1 MERRRDQQQL
11 DIRMRR
17 YSDPADRSAAIRIWN
32 EVGWIEDEKRE
43 QEGLAVFLSGA
54 DAWLAELRNSPEC
67 MVATMPGTV
76 MYLSQ
81 EIRMRAVMAVS
92 TSRVGRRQ
100 GLARRLTAHALAN
113 DAREGELVSL
123 LGMFDQGFYDH
134 LGYGTGA
141 YERFISFDPA
151 ALRVE
156 GRPSVP
162 HRLTMKDAA
171 LIHESR
177 LHRMRIH
184 GSCTILPEAASSAE
198 MILCKGGFGLG
209 YFSEDGRLTHHLWA
223 VPKGENGPYRV
234 EWLAYETPE
243 QFLELLRLI
252 KGLGDQVYCVQMKE
266 PRWVHMQDLLDQPFR
281 NRTRTKRSELETSW
295 ESSAYWQVRIL
306 DLEKVMAVTSV
317 PDRGQI
323 SFNLQ
328 LEDPIARYL
337 QDSDGWSGTAGTYVV
352 TVGEVS
358 HARPG
363 RENALPT
370 MHSTVNAFSRLW
382 FGAASPLS
390 LALTGE
396 LDASSELLEELG
408 WILCL
413 PIPSLDWVF

>member
-1 MERRRDQQQL
+1 MERREDQQQL

-32 EVGWIEDEKRE
+32 EVGWIGDEQRE

-54 DAWLAELRNSPEC
+54 DAWLAELRDTPEC
-67 MVATMPGTV
+67 LVATMPGTV
-76 MYLSQ
+76 MHLSQ
-81 EIRMRAVMAVS
+81 EIRMRAVMAVT

-123 LGMFDQGFYDH
+123 LGMFDQGFYDQ

-141 YERFISFDPA
+141 YERSISFDPA
-151 ALRVE
+151 ALRVD
-156 GRPSVP
+156 GRATVP
-162 HRLTMKDAA
+162 HRLTTKDAA
-171 LIHESR
+171 LVHESR
-177 LHRMRIH
+177 LRRMRIH
-184 GSCTILPEAASSAE
+184 GSCTILPEAVSRAE
-198 MILCKGGFGLG
+198 MLMTKGAFGLG
-209 YFSEDGRLTHHLWA
+209 YFGEDGRLSHHLWA

-234 EWLAYETPE
+234 EWLSYETPE
-243 QFLELLRLI
+243 QFLDLLRLI
-252 KGLGDQVYCVQMKE
+252 KGLGDQVYSVQMKE
-266 PRWVHMQDLLDQPFR
+266 PQWLHMQDLLDHPFR
-281 NRTRTKRSELETSW
+281 DRTRTKRSEMEMSW
-295 ESSAYWQVRIL
+295 VSSAGWQVRIL

-317 PDRGQI
+317 PGRGQI
-323 SFNLQ
+323 SFNLR

-337 QDSDGWSGTAGTYVV
+337 QDPDGWAGTAGDFVV
-352 TVGEVS
+352 TVGDVS

-363 RENALPT
+363 RGDALPT
-370 MHSTVNAFSRLW
+370 LRSTVNAFSRLW

-396 LDASSELLEELG
+396 LEAPAGLLEELG